1 MSYKVHIDPACFPR
15 HQVNRKRTEWLM
27 ACRGVWLPFWLH
39 LQPLA
44 ISGMAVAC
52 YDCGI
57 GVVRCY
63 QMFFFLSGINILSS
77 LFDFH
82 QEASGPRE
90 QFAMYGFMWCTVCRR
105 FKLGPKLSRP
115 SDSQRQRFGP
125 FAESLKSDC
134 VILHFAT
141 SLRWQLGFGV
151 LVPAASFGILAQNG
165 RTGVSMVAAGL
176 VAFGWPVRAD
186 TNRYNLSA
194 AIISL
199 VTRIPRIMWPV
210 RGGLPIQGR
219 LSSASM
225 RELPE
230 AQGRSRAGHG
240 EGWDMLRL
248 DHCCHILV
256 SFLPWSGIMAMGGR
270 KGLVIENCMPKSGF
284 GSTEKLSTIWPGRNF
299 WVRSWDTLWHHNFW
313 TTALTY
319 WCILWC
325 DGVTV
330 SRDWNKNPCVSIV
343 FHCSGRTGGFAVL
356 WWGLCLQISLSQCAQ
371 RRAKRENLMWR
382 ADLRK
387 LQVSWCEIVDN

>member
-1 MSYKVHIDPACFPR
+1 MIVGLVLSDVI
-15 HQVNRKRTEWLM
+15 
-27 ACRGVWLPFWLH
+27 
-39 LQPLA
+39 
-44 ISGMAVAC
+44 
-52 YDCGI
+52 
-57 GVVRCY
+57 RC
-63 QMFFFLSGINILSS
+63 FFFSGINILSS

-90 QFAMYGFMWCTVCRR
+90 QFVMYGFMWCTVCRR

-115 SDSQRQRFGP
+115 SDSQRQQFGP

-134 VILHFAT
+134 VILHFTTVSTVYEFEVAAGLWR
-141 SLRWQLGFGV
+141 SGACCQLWF
-151 LVPAASFGILAQNG
+151 LAQNG
-165 RTGVSMVAAGL
+165 RTGVSDRGVNGGFVL

-225 RELPE
+225 REWPE

-299 WVRSWDTLWHHNFW
+299 WVRSWDTLWHHKFW

-387 LQVSWCEIVDN
+387 LHSKWDDVRWLIINVSYCFYVFIFLWVDLWWSWRCTCFGNRQ